1 MADNQPAA
9 KEPDNTRGGG
19 LPLPF
24 QPRPPSALLP
34 AAAASAAASIAAAN
48 GAAAPGGVHPP
59 PPPPLPQRATAPAP
73 ANQRPRRARVAGPT
87 AAAAAD
93 PPAVNPST
101 DLTTN
106 LDPTVASPGC
116 LDQHEQNANTM
127 HLFLHRVAGNFS
139 SAALQTLHDD
149 QGTLSPEQ
157 RQAHLT
163 AVAADLDARTATLK
177 ASLPIIVAKHQ
188 AAIDPSQHL
197 ASCAACGVRQMYPD
211 TPYTRHTLAE
221 MRILQFNA
229 TDSPADAAKQL
240 RIESAGEYGVVFS
253 YFDDDTTVPPT
264 RWHLHRE
271 FVDAPGPLTDAT
283 DPSALLCG
291 TCTKDVGNFSRPTN
305 SIAAGIDYGCLQRY
319 FHDHGA
325 PLTDLELAAISCA
338 RVVQTII
345 KVSGANAGRG
355 QQLASRAQS
364 VVVLQPTGP
373 EVLFHVHGCERKL
386 RLHPSFQCSDG
397 RPDVDPRWKFEYLG
411 TGGLAE
417 QFRTMSC
424 RAFISRIMPP
434 GVR

>member
-1 MADNQPAA
+1 M
-9 KEPDNTRGGG
+9 
-19 LPLPF
+19 
-24 QPRPPSALLP
+24 
-34 AAAASAAASIAAAN
+34 
-48 GAAAPGGVHPP
+48 
-59 PPPPLPQRATAPAP
+59 
-73 ANQRPRRARVAGPT
+73 AGPT

-93 PPAVNPST
+93 PLAVNPST
-101 DLTTN
+101 DLNTN
-106 LDPTVASPGC
+106 VDPTVASPGC

-163 AVAADLDARTATLK
+163 AVAADSDARTATLK
-177 ASLPIIVAKHQ
+177 ASLPAIVAKHQ
-188 AAIDPSQHL
+188 RAVDPFQHL

-221 MRILQFNA
+221 MRILQFNT

-253 YFDDDTTVPPT
+253 YFDDGTTVPPT

-291 TCTKDVGNFSRPTN
+291 TCTKNVGNYSRPTN

-373 EVLFHVHGCERKL
+373 EVLAACHAQTLPRRDLAQFVTVLFVGPKGQCDARFNSTCKSAATTL
-386 RLHPSFQCSDG
+386 APPPSHKQMRSPAPG
-397 RPDVDPRWKFEYLG
+397 RRSLPPTQPSSWSTCPSRTTNPPRARYTRPL
-411 TGGLAE
+411 L
-417 QFRTMSC
+417 
-424 RAFISRIMPP
+424 
-434 GVR
+434 